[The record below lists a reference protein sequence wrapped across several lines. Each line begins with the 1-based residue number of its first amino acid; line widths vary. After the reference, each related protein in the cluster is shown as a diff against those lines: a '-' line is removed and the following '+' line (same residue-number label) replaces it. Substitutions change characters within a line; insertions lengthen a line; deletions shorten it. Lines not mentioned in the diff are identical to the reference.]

1 MVKKQLECRWE
12 VMILEL
18 ENNKYDVKVDSNNC
32 ITLSEIA
39 FNKVKNENYLCN
51 PKYFTSFSSMFNYML
66 TKTVKYKLSGREKGT
81 LECIKEDIDIA
92 KEEIIGL
99 VNEFKMDELIKET
112 IDSINGNKEKMRE
125 KVKMKKER

>member
-1 MVKKQLECRWE
+1 MV
-12 VMILEL
+12 LEL
-18 ENNKYDVKVDSNNC
+18 ENNKYDIKVDNSLC

-39 FNKVKNENYLCN
+39 FNKAKNEEYLCN
-51 PKYFTSFSSMFNYML
+51 PKYFTSFGSMFNYML
-66 TKTVKYKLSGREKGT
+66 TKNVKDKLSNREKGT
-81 LECIKEDIDIA
+81 LEDTKEDIDIA

-125 KVKMKKER
+125 KVKMKKKDNKGE

>member
-1 MVKKQLECRWE
+1 MV
-12 VMILEL
+12 LEL
-18 ENNKYDVKVDSNNC
+18 ENNKYDIKVDSNIC

-39 FNKVKNENYLCN
+39 FNRAKNEEYLCN

-66 TKTVKYKLSGREKGT
+66 TKTAKDKLSNREKGT
-81 LECIKEDIDIA
+81 LGDIKEDIDIV

-112 IDSINGNKEKMRE
+112 IDSINGNREKMKE
-125 KVKMKKER
+125 KVKMKKKENKGE

>member
-1 MVKKQLECRWE
+1 MV
-12 VMILEL
+12 LEL
-18 ENNKYDVKVDSNNC
+18 ENSKYDVKVDSNIC

-39 FNKVKNENYLCN
+39 FNKTKNEEYLCN

-66 TKTVKYKLSGREKGT
+66 TKTAKDKLSNREKGT
-81 LECIKEDIDIA
+81 LENVKEDIDIA

-99 VNEFKMDELIKET
+99 VNEFKIDELIKET

-125 KVKMKKER
+125 KEKMKKKDNKGE

>member
-1 MVKKQLECRWE
+1 
-12 VMILEL
+12 MILEL
-18 ENNKYDVKVDSNNC
+18 ENNKYDVKVDSNIC

-39 FNKVKNENYLCN
+39 FNKTKNEEYLCN
-51 PKYFTSFSSMFNYML
+51 PKYFTNFGSMFIYML
-66 TKTVKYKLSGREKGT
+66 TKAIKDRLSSHEKGT
-81 LECIKEDIDIA
+81 LQDIKEEVDIA

-125 KVKMKKER
+125 KVKMKKKDNKGE

>member
-1 MVKKQLECRWE
+1 
-12 VMILEL
+12 MILEL
-18 ENNKYDVKVDSNNC
+18 ENNKYDIKVDSNIC

-39 FNKVKNENYLCN
+39 FNRAKNEEYLCN

-66 TKTVKYKLSGREKGT
+66 TKTAKDKLSSREKGT
-81 LECIKEDIDIA
+81 LEDIKEDIDIA

-125 KVKMKKER
+125 KVKMKKKDNKGE

>member
-1 MVKKQLECRWE
+1 MV
-12 VMILEL
+12 LEL
-18 ENNKYDVKVDSNNC
+18 ENSKYDVKVDSNNC

-39 FNKVKNENYLCN
+39 FNKAKNENYLCN
-51 PKYFTSFSSMFNYML
+51 PKYFTSFSSMFTYML
-66 TKTVKYKLSGREKGT
+66 TKNVKDKLSGREKGSI
-81 LECIKEDIDIA
+81 ESIKEDIGIA

-125 KVKMKKER
+125 KVKMKKKDNKGE